1 MRIILLGAPG
11 SGKGTQAKKL
21 MDDFGFPQISTGNLL
36 RRAIAEGTEIGKQAK
51 AIMAAGNLV
60 SDEIVLDLI
69 RFSLD
74 SPSSQ
79 SGFILDGY
87 PRNINQAESLDEL
100 LSLINQPLD
109 HAVLIDVN
117 ADTLTKRLS
126 GRRMC
131 SLTGKVLNIY
141 YSNDSEIDEC
151 LNAGGEL
158 IQRSDDNLES
168 ITNRINIYREQTEPL
183 LEYYKSRGLLIT
195 ADGNGDIDKVYNHVL
210 RSTNLIV

>member
-141 YSNDSEIDEC
+141 YSNESEIDEC

>member
-36 RRAIAEGTEIGKQAK
+36 RQAIADGTEIGKQAK

-69 RFSLD
+69 RVSLD
-74 SPSSQ
+74 SPSSH

-87 PRNINQAESLDEL
+87 PRNIAQAESLDEL
-100 LSLINQPLD
+100 LTSINQPLD
-109 HAVLIDVN
+109 HAILIDVDS
-117 ADTLTKRLS
+117 DTLVKRLS

-131 SLTGKVLNIY
+131 SFTGKILNIY
-141 YSNDSEIDEC
+141 YSDQSEIDEC
-151 LNAGGEL
+151 LSAGGEL
-158 IQRSDDNLES
+158 IQRSDDNIES
-168 ITNRINIYREQTEPL
+168 ITNRINVYRKQTEPL
-183 LEYYKSRGLLIT
+183 LEYYKSRELLII
-195 ADGNGDIDKVYNHVL
+195 ADGNGNIDEVYKRVL
-210 RSTNLIV
+210 KSTNMMD

>member
-36 RRAIAEGTEIGKQAK
+36 RQAIADGTEIGKHAK
-51 AIMAAGNLV
+51 AIMAAGDLV

-69 RFSLD
+69 RVSLD
-74 SPSSQ
+74 SPSSH

-87 PRNINQAESLDEL
+87 PRNIAQAESLDEL
-100 LSLINQPLD
+100 LTVINQPLN
-109 HAVLIDVN
+109 HTVLIDVDS
-117 ADTLTKRLS
+117 DTLVKRLS

-131 SLTGKVLNIY
+131 SLTGKILNIY
-141 YSNDSEIDEC
+141 YSDQSEIDEC

-158 IQRSDDNLES
+158 TQRSDDNIES
-168 ITNRINIYREQTEPL
+168 ITNRINVYKEQTEPL
-183 LEYYKSRGLLIT
+183 LEYYKSSGLLII
-195 ADGNGDIDKVYNHVL
+195 ADGNGDIDQVYKHVL
-210 RSTNLIV
+210 KSTNITD

>member
-36 RRAIAEGTEIGKQAK
+36 RQAIADGTEIGKHAK
-51 AIMAAGNLV
+51 AIMAAGDLV

-69 RFSLD
+69 RVSLD
-74 SPSSQ
+74 SPSSH

-87 PRNINQAESLDEL
+87 PRNITQAESLDEL
-100 LSLINQPLD
+100 LTVINQPLN
-109 HAVLIDVN
+109 HTVLIDVDS
-117 ADTLTKRLS
+117 DTLVKRLS

-131 SLTGKVLNIY
+131 SLTGKILNIY
-141 YSNDSEIDEC
+141 YSDQSEIDEC

-158 IQRSDDNLES
+158 TQRSDDNIES
-168 ITNRINIYREQTEPL
+168 ITNRINVYREQTEPL
-183 LEYYKSRGLLIT
+183 LEYYKSRGLLII
-195 ADGNGDIDKVYNHVL
+195 ADGNGDIDQVYKHVL
-210 RSTNLIV
+210 KSTNITD

>member
-36 RRAIAEGTEIGKQAK
+36 RQAIADGTEIGKQAK

-69 RFSLD
+69 RVSLD
-74 SPSSQ
+74 SPSSH

-87 PRNINQAESLDEL
+87 PRNIAQAESLDEL
-100 LSLINQPLD
+100 LTSINQPLD
-109 HAVLIDVN
+109 HAILIDVDS
-117 ADTLTKRLS
+117 DTLVKRLS

-131 SLTGKVLNIY
+131 SLTGKILNIY
-141 YSNDSEIDEC
+141 YSDQSEIDEC
-151 LNAGGEL
+151 LSAGGEL
-158 IQRSDDNLES
+158 IQRSDDNIES
-168 ITNRINIYREQTEPL
+168 ITNRINVYREQTEPL
-183 LEYYKSRGLLIT
+183 LEYYQSMGLLII
-195 ADGNGDIDKVYNHVL
+195 ADGNGDIDQVYKRVL
-210 RSTNLIV
+210 KSTNMMD

>member
-1 MRIILLGAPG
+1 MRMIFLGAPG

-21 MDDFGFPQISTGNLL
+21 MDDFGFPQISTGSLL
-36 RRAIAEGTEIGKQAK
+36 RRAITDGTEIGKQAK
-51 AIMAAGNLV
+51 AIMAAGDLV

-87 PRNINQAESLDEL
+87 PRNINQAESLDDL
-100 LSLINQPLD
+100 LTSINQPLD
-109 HAVLIDVN
+109 HAVLIDVDAN
-117 ADTLTKRLS
+117 ILVKRLS

-131 SLTGKVLNIY
+131 SLTGKILNIY
-141 YSNDSEIDEC
+141 YSNQSEIDEC

-158 IQRSDDNLES
+158 IRRSDDNLES
-168 ITNRINIYREQTEPL
+168 ITNRINIYKEQTEPL
-183 LEYYKSRGLLIT
+183 LEHYQSRGLLIT
-195 ADGNGDIDKVYNHVL
+195 VDGNGEIDQVYKRVL
-210 RSTNLIV
+210 RSINLTH

>member
-141 YSNDSEIDEC
+141 NSNESEIDEC

-195 ADGNGDIDKVYNHVL
+195 ADGNGGIDKVYNHVL

>member
-36 RRAIAEGTEIGKQAK
+36 RQAIADGTEIGKQAK
-51 AIMAAGNLV
+51 AIMAAGDLV

-69 RFSLD
+69 RVSLD
-74 SPSSQ
+74 SPSSH

-87 PRNINQAESLDEL
+87 PRNIAQAESLDEL
-100 LSLINQPLD
+100 LTAINQPLN
-109 HAVLIDVN
+109 HAVLIDVDS
-117 ADTLTKRLS
+117 DTLVKRLS

-141 YSNDSEIDEC
+141 YSDQSEIDEC
-151 LNAGGEL
+151 LNAGGKL
-158 IQRSDDNLES
+158 IQRSDDNIES
-168 ITNRINIYREQTEPL
+168 ITNRINVYREQTEPL
-183 LEYYKSRGLLIT
+183 LEYYKSRRLLII
-195 ADGNGDIDKVYNHVL
+195 ADGNGDIDQVYKHVL
-210 RSTNLIV
+210 KSTNITD

>member
-36 RRAIAEGTEIGKQAK
+36 RQAIADGTEIGEQAK

-69 RFSLD
+69 RVSLD
-74 SPSSQ
+74 SPSSH

-87 PRNINQAESLDEL
+87 PRNIAQAESLDEL
-100 LSLINQPLD
+100 LTSINQPLD
-109 HAVLIDVN
+109 HAVLIDVDS
-117 ADTLTKRLS
+117 DTLVKRLS

-131 SLTGKVLNIY
+131 SLTGKILNIY
-141 YSNDSEIDEC
+141 YSNQSEIDEC
-151 LNAGGEL
+151 LSAGGEL
-158 IQRSDDNLES
+158 IQRSDDNIES
-168 ITNRINIYREQTEPL
+168 ITNRINVYREQTEPL
-183 LEYYKSRGLLIT
+183 LEYYQSMGLLII
-195 ADGNGDIDKVYNHVL
+195 ADGNGDIDQVYKRVL
-210 RSTNLIV
+210 KSTNMMD

>member
-36 RRAIAEGTEIGKQAK
+36 RQAIADGTEIGKQAK

-69 RFSLD
+69 RVSLD
-74 SPSSQ
+74 SPSSH

-87 PRNINQAESLDEL
+87 PRNIAQAESLDEL
-100 LSLINQPLD
+100 LTSINQPLD
-109 HAVLIDVN
+109 HAVLIDVDS
-117 ADTLTKRLS
+117 DTLVKRLS

-141 YSNDSEIDEC
+141 YSDQSEIDEC

-158 IQRSDDNLES
+158 IQRSDDNIES
-168 ITNRINIYREQTEPL
+168 ITNRINVYREQTEPL
-183 LEYYKSRGLLIT
+183 LEYYKSRGLLVIT
-195 ADGNGDIDKVYNHVL
+195 DGNGDIDQVYKHVL
-210 RSTNLIV
+210 KSTNITD

>member
-1 MRIILLGAPG
+1 MRIIFLGAPG

-21 MDDFGFPQISTGNLL
+21 MDDFGFPQISTGSLL
-36 RRAIAEGTEIGKQAK
+36 RRAITDGTEIGKQAK
-51 AIMAAGNLV
+51 AIMAAGDLV

-87 PRNINQAESLDEL
+87 PRNINQAESLDDL
-100 LSLINQPLD
+100 LTSINQPLD
-109 HAVLIDVN
+109 HAVLIDVDAN
-117 ADTLTKRLS
+117 TLVKRLS

-131 SLTGKVLNIY
+131 SLTGKILNIY
-141 YSNDSEIDEC
+141 YSNQSEIDEC

-183 LEYYKSRGLLIT
+183 LEYYKSRGFLIT
-195 ADGNGDIDKVYNHVL
+195 ADGNGEINQVYKRVL
-210 RSTNLIV
+210 RATNLMY

>member
-100 LSLINQPLD
+100 LSSMNQPLD
-109 HAVLIDVN
+109 HALLINVDS
-117 ADTLTKRLS
+117 DTLTKRLS

-141 YSNDSEIDEC
+141 YSNESEIDEC

>member
-141 YSNDSEIDEC
+141 YSNESEIDEC

-158 IQRSDDNLES
+158 LQRSDDNLES